1 MARGLTVPR
10 EGTAVLRAESLA
22 LPSPGDREFRAARFR
37 AETVPSPG
45 PSVTAD
51 RPAAPL
57 LSKLFETKCQ
67 SPAMATGTRI
77 RATR

>member
-1 MARGLTVPR
+1 MARGLTVPP
-10 EGTAVLRAESLA
+10 EGTAALRAESLA
-22 LPSPGDREFRAARFR
+22 LPSPGDRELRAARFR